1 MGGRGRGTVMGK
13 SEQRVG
19 GVLGLAKLGGAIAL
33 LGISLLGVNG
43 ASAQDY
49 RGTSDQPSAC
59 MSDVFRLCS
68 GDIPDVSRI
77 VACLQRERPR
87 LSDGCR
93 AVFGVASTR
102 VAANHRARHH
112 RQLGPEQ
119 YQSGHYSQY
128 GYQNYQ
134 GYQYQGYQSYRG
146 YQGYQSAY

>member
-1 MGGRGRGTVMGK
+1 MNTFEHLVAGI
-13 SEQRVG
+13 VG
-19 GVLGLAKLGGAIAL
+19 PAKFRGAIVLVAV
-33 LGISLLGVNG
+33 SLLGASS

-49 RGTSDQPSAC
+49 RGTSDQQSAC

-68 GDIPDVSRI
+68 GEIPDAGRI
-77 VACLQRERPR
+77 VACLKRERPR

-93 AVFGVASTR
+93 AVFGGASTR

-146 YQGYQSAY
+146 YQGYQGYQSAY

>member
-1 MGGRGRGTVMGK
+1 MQTGGSGAGPLQVALAFDAARA
-13 SEQRVG
+13 
-19 GVLGLAKLGGAIAL
+19 LGEADLNAW
-33 LGISLLGVNG
+33 
-43 ASAQDY
+43 
-49 RGTSDQPSAC
+49 
-59 MSDVFRLCS
+59 
-68 GDIPDVSRI
+68 
-77 VACLQRERPR
+77 RPR

-93 AVFGVASTR
+93 AVFGGASTR

-146 YQGYQSAY
+146 YQGYQGYQGAY

>member
-1 MGGRGRGTVMGK
+1 MGK

-19 GVLGLAKLGGAIAL
+19 GVWLAKLGGAIAL

-49 RGTSDQPSAC
+49 RGTSDQQSAC

-87 LSDGCR
+87 LSEGCR
-93 AVFGVASTR
+93 AVFGGASTR
-102 VAANHRARHH
+102 VAANHRSKRHH
-112 RQLGPEQ
+112 HHAEQ
-119 YQSGHYSQY
+119 QQSQQQPQQPQY
-128 GYQNYQ
+128 APGGYPGYQAYQ
-134 GYQYQGYQSYRG
+134 GYYGGYQR
-146 YQGYQSAY
+146 

>member
-19 GVLGLAKLGGAIAL
+19 GVAGLAKLGGAIAL

-49 RGTSDQPSAC
+49 RGTSDQQSAC

-93 AVFGVASTR
+93 AVFGGASTR
-102 VAANHRARHH
+102 VAANHRSRRHH
-112 RQLGPEQ
+112 HSAEQ
-119 YQSGHYSQY
+119 QPQQPQPPQPQY
-128 GYQNYQ
+128 APGGYPGYQAYQ
-134 GYQYQGYQSYRG
+134 GYYGGYQRW
-146 YQGYQSAY
+146 Q

>member
-1 MGGRGRGTVMGK
+1 MGK

-49 RGTSDQPSAC
+49 RGTSDQQSAC

-68 GDIPDVSRI
+68 GDIPDVNRI

-93 AVFGVASTR
+93 AVFGGASTR
-102 VAANHRARHH
+102 VAANHRSRRHH
-112 RQLGPEQ
+112 HSAEQ
-119 YQSGHYSQY
+119 QQQPPQPQYAPSGYP
-128 GYQNYQ
+128 GYQAYQ
-134 GYQYQGYQSYRG
+134 GYYGGYQRW
-146 YQGYQSAY
+146 